1 MSTSPEI
8 DEPQQSPRFELRV
21 SVHINFIQHHRSSN
35 ENHTQI
41 NYWELTQARKSKSS
55 KKTIVKHSTIH
66 KTIHKHSNKQPIK
79 IPQQNQ
85 RQPQPK
91 PYNYTYQL
99 LQNIQPLKTI
109 KRQLRTNMIREES
122 QSFNTQPSFHKPY
135 ERLDNYQQYN
145 NYLNEEVPNDE
156 QAGYILQLG
165 N

>member
-1 MSTSPEI
+1 MKTNKSRT
-8 DEPQQSPRFELRV
+8 
-21 SVHINFIQHHRSSN
+21 INLLTFLIIFLLIIS
-35 ENHTQI
+35 
-41 NYWELTQARKSKSS
+41 YWELTQARKSKSS
-55 KKTIVKHSTIH
+55 KKTIVKHNTIH
-66 KTIHKHSNKQPIK
+66 KTIHKHSNKQPTK

-109 KRQLRTNMIREES
+109 KRQLRTNMIRDES
-122 QSFNTQPSFHKPY
+122 HSFNTHPSFHKPY
-135 ERLDNYQQYN
+135 EKLDNYQQYN